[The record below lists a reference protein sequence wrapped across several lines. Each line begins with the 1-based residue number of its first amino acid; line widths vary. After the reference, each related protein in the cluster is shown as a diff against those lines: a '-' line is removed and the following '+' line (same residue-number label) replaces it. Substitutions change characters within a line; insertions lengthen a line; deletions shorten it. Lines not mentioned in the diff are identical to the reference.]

1 MKMILGKKI
10 AMSRSFNKNGNVV
23 PVTLIQAGPCFVTQ
37 IKREEK
43 EGYNAVQIG
52 FDKAKKLSKPEQG
65 HLQKLGKELACL
77 KYLKEFRVENPNKFK
92 EGQRIT
98 VDLFKEGDK
107 VSVTAFSK
115 GRGFAGVVKRHGF
128 HGQSQ
133 THGHKHDIRKPGS
146 IGSGFPEHVIKGMR
160 MAGRMGAEQVTLRNL
175 EIVNIW
181 KEKNLIA
188 VKGAVPGAR
197 NGLVWIV
204 CKE

>member
-10 AMSRSFNKNGNVV
+10 GMTRIFDKEGNVI

-37 IKREEK
+37 IKRK
-43 EGYNAVQIG
+43 KNDGYDAVQIG
-52 FDKAKKLSKPEQG
+52 FDRARKLNRPEQG
-65 HLQKLGKELACL
+65 HLKKLGKDLANL
-77 KYLKEFRVENPNKFK
+77 KYLKEFRVENPDEFK
-92 EGQRIT
+92 EGQKIT
-98 VDLFKEGDK
+98 VELFKEGDK
-107 VSVTAFSK
+107 VSIISFSK

-160 MAGRMGAEQVTLRNL
+160 MAGRMGTNQVTLRNM
-175 EIVNIW
+175 EIVKVN

-188 VKGAVPGAR
+188 VKGGVAGAR
-197 NGLVWIV
+197 NGLVRIV
-204 CKE
+204 CK